1 MSDDSAGAVEI
12 ARLQRGDLLRV
23 RDNVVVTLGSVR
35 VADGVYHFVEDDEAN
50 TLHADSLAVFISLT
64 PDDDSAIVV
73 LVDGQVGWV
82 FTDEVVRA

>member
-1 MSDDSAGAVEI
+1 MTDDSAGAVEI

-35 VADGVYHFVEDDEAN
+35 LAGGAYHFEDDDEAN
-50 TLHADSLAVFISLT
+50 TLPANSLAMFIDLT

-73 LVDGQVGWV
+73 LVDGQLGWLFV
-82 FTDEVVRA
+82 DEVVPA

>member
-1 MSDDSAGAVEI
+1 MSDDTAGAVEI

-35 VADGVYHFVEDDEAN
+35 VADGVYLFEDDDESN
-50 TLHADSLAVFISLT
+50 TLPADSLAVFIGLT

-73 LVDGQVGWV
+73 LVDGQLGWLFV
-82 FTDEVVRA
+82 DEVVRA

>member
-1 MSDDSAGAVEI
+1 MSDDSASAVEI

-23 RDNVVVTLGSVR
+23 RENVVVTLGSVR
-35 VADGVYHFVEDDEAN
+35 VADGVYFFVEDDEAN
-50 TLHADSLAVFISLT
+50 TLPPDTLAVFISVT

-73 LVDGQVGWV
+73 LVGGQVGWV